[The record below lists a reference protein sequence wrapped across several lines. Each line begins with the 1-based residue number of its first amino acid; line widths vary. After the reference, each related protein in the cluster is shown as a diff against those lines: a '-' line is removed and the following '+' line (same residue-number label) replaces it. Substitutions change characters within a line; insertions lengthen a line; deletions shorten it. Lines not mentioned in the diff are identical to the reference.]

1 MSDLNITQNKH
12 RINNSDNKVSF
23 SSGSVGSEGAI
34 ACASDKSEP
43 YLTITNKCT
52 NTSVD
57 SDLKFSQVCDKLNE
71 DFHYFERKN
80 KYSRRFCEQ
89 FYNDPFFKKKIEE
102 ELKAQFLEESK
113 NLYREYQVM
122 SAVAPESLASQ
133 FNDGSLKCKYI
144 NDQNFSVYRPSN
156 LEGNLE
162 AKHGLNDG
170 HLSYS
175 MNAAFQSANRV
186 RDLILANP
194 EFQYFGT
201 MTFDKKKVKSRKD
214 AVELHR
220 ALKRFFQYLGIKFIL
235 IPERHKDGSIHF
247 HGVFDSSIEPFLV
260 LFVIGESR
268 MSAFMVEAIKN
279 GRVLYNFPKYQE
291 RFGFCDFELIQNKQ
305 AISNYV
311 SKYIIKGFLE
321 PQNRIFSHRFFA
333 SKGLNRP
340 SIVQSA
346 PSTQGLKPH
355 YSTKIAKFSVSP
367 YFALPHS
374 NVSSPPAC
382 RGIGR
387 FDRVAGPPIDR
398 PA

>member
-1 MSDLNITQNKH
+1 MSKQNITHNNDK
-12 RINNSDNKVSF
+12 INTPEIKVSF
-23 SSGSVGSEGAI
+23 SSGSVGSEGTI
-34 ACASDKSEP
+34 ACASDKAEP

-52 NTSVD
+52 NTSV
-57 SDLKFSQVCDKLNE
+57 KFDEVCDKLK
-71 DFHYFERKN
+71 DDLHYFERKN
-80 KYSRRFCEQ
+80 KYSRRFCEE

-113 NLYREYQVM
+113 NLYREVQVL
-122 SAVAPESLASQ
+122 SVVAPESLAQKFKDESI
-133 FNDGSLKCKYI
+133 KCKFV
-144 NDQNFSVYRPSN
+144 NEKNFSVYKPSN
-156 LEGNLE
+156 LEGNL
-162 AKHGLNDG
+162 ATKQGLNDG

-186 RDLILANP
+186 RDLILSNSD
-194 EFQYFGT
+194 FVYFGT

-214 AVELHR
+214 AVVLHR

-247 HGVFDSSIEPFLV
+247 HGVFGKSIEPYLK

-268 MSAFMVEAIKN
+268 MSSFMVKAIKN
-279 GRVLYNFPKYQE
+279 GRILYDFPKYQE
-291 RFGFCDFELIQNKQ
+291 RFGFCDFELIQNRQ

-340 SIVQSA
+340 SVIDSA

-355 YSTKIAKFSVSP
+355 FSTKIPKFTVSP
-367 YFALPHS
+367 FYEVFPHS
-374 NVSSPPAC
+374 NAPQRQAF

-387 FDRVAGPPIDR
+387 FDRVAGPPSEDWF
-398 PA
+398 

>member
-1 MSDLNITQNKH
+1 MSDSNITHNKH
-12 RINNSDNKVSF
+12 RINNPQVKWSF

-52 NTSVD
+52 NTSVN
-57 SDLKFSQVCDKLNE
+57 SDLKFEQICDKLNE
-71 DFHYFERKN
+71 DSHYFERKN

-113 NLYREYQVM
+113 NLYTEYQVM
-122 SAVAPESLASQ
+122 SAIAPESLAQQ
-133 FNDGSLKCKYI
+133 FREGSLKCKYV
-144 NDQNFSVYRPSN
+144 NDQNFAIYKPSN
-156 LEGNLE
+156 LEGNLA
-162 AKHGLNDG
+162 AKQGLNDG

-194 EFQYFGT
+194 EFVYFGT

-247 HGVFDSSIEPFLV
+247 HGVFDSSIEPYLE

-268 MSAFMVEAIKN
+268 MSAFMVDAIKK
-279 GRVLYNFPKYQE
+279 GRILYNFPKYQE

-340 SIVQSA
+340 SVIESA
-346 PSTQGLKPH
+346 PSPQGLKPH
-355 YSTKIAKFSVSP
+355 FSNKIAKFTLSP
-367 YFALPHS
+367 YSEQPHS
-374 NVSSPPAC
+374 NAPHKPAC
-382 RGIGR
+382 RGTGR
-387 FDRVAGPPIDR
+387 FDRVVGPPIGR